1 MVEIQFIDV
10 GRKANQLT
18 LDTQNKLLTSI
29 PTETSQSLDCVTSD
43 TKNNV
48 LAVGWSGTILKYD
61 ATQDKFVLHPQSG
74 SITTEDLHYI
84 DTSVGNGVA
93 VGDKF
98 TVLYY
103 DSSTETFSLHA
114 LNGYDTNV
122 NLYGAYPVRTV
133 YGTLLDFYWG
143 KDTTNNHG
151 VLYIYDGTTITKVI
165 DTNKGA
171 IHGFFTLNLKDCLAI
186 GYGGGIYKST
196 DYGYTWTEVETDVTD
211 NFFTVYGLSYDEIW
225 IGTTN
230 GKIYKYNFN
239 TDKLKLIASGY
250 TMVTCI
256 GGSAKNDL
264 YAVGGAGLFL
274 HFDGKRW
281 EQLPSGT
288 IAGLNFIMVV
298 EENKIYVVGANGT
311 AYRFYGKAYPSVLID
326 NTGETI
332 GTIAKPLHSAIKG
345 YYPASG
351 DYRPIAVNA
360 SGEISIHATVAD
372 IVTAKIS
379 GETVLISGQ
388 PVTVISGQLDIT
400 TDISGQPVTISGDIV
415 KAEQYGAWGVQV
427 SGAVI
432 VSGDLAATVSGNIV
446 RSEQYGTWG
455 VQVSGAVQVSG
466 EVVAHVSGETVIA
479 RTIATTMSTS
489 VYTVTAA
496 SGGTQIATQNTD
508 RKSLLVQNI
517 GTGDI
522 YLKES
527 ALQSGEGIKILAGGS
542 YTTNTYVGDLWAYAT
557 TSGDKVVV
565 NEEA

>member
-10 GRKANQLT
+10 GRKASQLT
-18 LDTQNKLLTSI
+18 LDVQNKLLASI
-29 PTETSQSLDCVTSD
+29 PTETSQSLDCVCSD

-48 LAVGWSGTILKYD
+48 FAVGWSGTILKYD

-74 SITTEDLHYI
+74 TITTEDLHYI
-84 DTSVGNGVA
+84 DISVGNGVA

-98 TVLYY
+98 TVLFY
-103 DSSTETFSLHA
+103 DSSTENFALHS

-122 NLYGAYPVRTV
+122 NLYGVWPIYSV
-133 YGTLLDFYWG
+133 YGVLLDFYWG

-151 VLYIYDGTTITKVI
+151 VLYSFDGTTVTKAI

-171 IHGFFTLNLKDCLAI
+171 IHGFFTLNLKDCLAV

-196 DYGYTWTEVETDVTD
+196 DYGYTWTEVETNVTD

-239 TDKLKLIASGY
+239 TDELKLVASGY
-250 TMVTCI
+250 PAITCI

-264 YAVGGAGLFL
+264 YAVGGTGLVL
-274 HFDGKRW
+274 HFDGERW

-288 IAGLNFIMVV
+288 IVGFNFIMVV
-298 EENKIYVVGANGT
+298 EENKIYIVGANGA
-311 AYRFYGKAYPSVLID
+311 AYRFYGKAYPSLLID

-332 GTIAKPLHSAIKG
+332 GTVSKPLHSAIRG

-379 GETVLISGQ
+379 GETVR
-388 PVTVISGQLDIT
+388 
-400 TDISGQPVTISGDIV
+400 
-415 KAEQYGAWGVQV
+415 A
-427 SGAVI
+427 
-432 VSGDLAATVSGNIV
+432 
-446 RSEQYGTWG
+446 EQYGTWG
-455 VQVSGAVQVSG
+455 VQVSG
-466 EVVAHVSGETVIA
+466 EVMTRTV
-479 RTIATTMSTS
+479 ATTMSTA

-527 ALQSGEGIKILAGGS
+527 ALQSGEGIKIAAGGS
-542 YTTNTYVGDLWAYAT
+542 YTTNAYVGDLWAYAV